1 MQLARQVDWVAN
13 WCVKAGRLLRL
24 RSMNRL
30 PEALRRTALE
40 ICKVVNDCVRQAQ
53 QCIDLLTDKR
63 VEEALDAAD
72 RVERLEEQT
81 DDLYRRLRA
90 LVGEISGPQL
100 TMGQMVL
107 LAEFMDAIEN
117 IADKCEDVSDQARVI
132 AVTVST

>member
-1 MQLARQVDWVAN
+1 
-13 WCVKAGRLLRL
+13 
-24 RSMNRL
+24 
-30 PEALRRTALE
+30 
-40 ICKVVNDCVRQAQ
+40 
-53 QCIDLLTDKR
+53 
-63 VEEALDAAD
+63 
-72 RVERLEEQT
+72 
-81 DDLYRRLRA
+81 LRA